1 MSQLSYCRHRF
12 PAPIFEH
19 PTERGGVEDG
29 GDRPATILAG
39 NDGVGEFASSPRRE
53 LPTPAKWPL

>member
-1 MSQLSYCRHRF
+1 MSQLSDCWHRF